1 LTEKKHK
8 TPLLDELQGGKW
20 PSFVDGLKRLAN
32 DDDKSYGPMMNDLVG
47 QLEHSYDT
55 KLGYWKGGTVSVFG
69 YGGGVIPR
77 FSKVAEEFPESSEFH
92 TLRVQPPAG
101 MHYSTELL
109 RNMCDIW
116 EEHGSGL
123 IALHGQSGDI
133 MFQGCTTE
141 NVQKAFDD
149 LNEIGL
155 DMGGAGPALRTSM
168 SCVGHARCEQ
178 SCYDEV
184 RAHRSIINK
193 FLDEMHRPA
202 LPYKFKFKFSGCAN
216 DCVNAIHRADFA
228 VIGTW
233 RDDMKVDQAE
243 VKNYIDTAGR
253 KYTIDNVIARCPTN
267 ALSLNDDDTLEVDN
281 SSCVRCMHCINVM
294 TKALSPGDDKGVTI
308 LIGGK
313 RSLKIGDQMG
323 TVVVPFL
330 KLESDEDFEKLE
342 EIAENVID
350 FFAENA
356 LEHER
361 IGETIDRIG
370 LINFLDGVGVEID
383 PNMVNHPRTNSY
395 VDTADWDQ
403 EADKWLERKAGE
415 AAE

>member
-1 LTEKKHK
+1 
-8 TPLLDELQGGKW
+8 
-20 PSFVDGLKRLAN
+20 
-32 DDDKSYGPMMNDLVG
+32 Y
-47 QLEHSYDT
+47 
-55 KLGYWKGGTVSVFG
+55 
-69 YGGGVIPR
+69 
-77 FSKVAEEFPESSEFH
+77 
-92 TLRVQPPAG
+92 
-101 MHYSTELL
+101 
-109 RNMCDIW
+109 
-116 EEHGSGL
+116 
-123 IALHGQSGDI
+123 
-133 MFQGCTTE
+133 
-141 NVQKAFDD
+141 
-149 LNEIGL
+149 
-155 DMGGAGPALRTSM
+155 
-168 SCVGHARCEQ
+168 
-178 SCYDEV
+178 YDEV